1 MLGMLLFSGNCYFV
15 QSWYPF
21 PNHLNFRWTTARKN
35 RKHFGA
41 QKVDDHLE
49 CSVLQYVDAGPE
61 GETGNPGSK
70 HMGLIVNQHLNGPP
84 TV

>member
-61 GETGNPGSK
+61 GETGNP
-70 HMGLIVNQHLNGPP
+70 MGLIVNQHLNGPP